1 MEKILVL
8 ATSFMD
14 DLMTHPVEEG
24 KACRILDELAEA
36 SDGSIEIEYRCDRDR
51 TNPLEAEE
59 LPSFPILSSIP
70 GSCLRKS
77 VLQVAVH

>member
-36 SDGSIEIEYRCDRDR
+36 SD
-51 TNPLEAEE
+51 
-59 LPSFPILSSIP
+59 
-70 GSCLRKS
+70 
-77 VLQVAVH
+77 